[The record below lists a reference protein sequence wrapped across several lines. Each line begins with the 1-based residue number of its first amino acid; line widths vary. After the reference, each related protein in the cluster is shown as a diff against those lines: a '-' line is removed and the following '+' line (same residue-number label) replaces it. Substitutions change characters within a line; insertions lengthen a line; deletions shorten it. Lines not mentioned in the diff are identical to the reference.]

1 MSLINEALKKA
12 QRQRNLEATPVA
24 SAPSG
29 IAAAAVTTHVR
40 AASHRSSNAPLWF
53 GLGLLL
59 LGAVVTAVVILF
71 VLNPSPSPASNTAAV
86 QPAVSVAASTPK
98 PVVAAPTLAPE
109 APLPTITVPSMSAP
123 VVASP
128 PQAHTPVPAPSPA
141 PAVVTT
147 PAPAAPVTPAPAPIP
162 APAAGTTP
170 PPPVPVAA
178 ATPEPTRPAPVT
190 VAAVPPAPRPA
201 TPAPVAVTPVT
212 ITQEAKVYAVID
224 KLRIT
229 GVRGTGNEAR
239 VLMNEK
245 VYRINDL
252 VDRELGLRLVEVTS
266 SQLGFV
272 DATGQ
277 RYKKQL

>member
-12 QRQRNLEATPVA
+12 QRQRNLESTPTA

-29 IAAAAVTTHVR
+29 VAAAAVTTHVR
-40 AASHRSSNAPLWF
+40 AASHRSSHAPLWF

-59 LGAVVTAVVILF
+59 LGGVVTAVVILF
-71 VLNPSPSPASNTAAV
+71 VLTPEPAPAPASATTNSGN
-86 QPAVSVAASTPK
+86 QPAIVVLNPNPGLTATTPAPVSP
-98 PVVAAPTLAPE
+98 
-109 APLPTITVPSMSAP
+109 APLPAITVPSMSAP
-123 VVASP
+123 I
-128 PQAHTPVPAPSPA
+128 
-141 PAVVTT
+141 
-147 PAPAAPVTPAPAPIP
+147 AAAPAPAPIKAPSTPPAPPPPAQNTAPAVQVATPTPPATVAVAPP
-162 APAAGTTP
+162 APA
-170 PPPVPVAA
+170 
-178 ATPEPTRPAPVT
+178 RPVT
-190 VAAVPPAPRPA
+190 VAVAPPPA
-201 TPAPVAVTPVT
+201 TPAPVPVT
-212 ITQEAKVYAVID
+212 RVSVTQEAKVYAVID

-252 VDRELGLRLVEVTS
+252 VDRDLGLRLVEVTS